1 MGRKRQILD
10 IGGIV
15 LGLLLMLWN
24 GTSFALEYAH
34 RSSPE
39 YYVSG
44 IMKYFEKQMLLSFF
58 LFIIG
63 IFVIWFSLRDFAL
76 YRRYKIF
83 QSVCAK
89 REYVEIR
96 ELAQEGHCSLSKAE
110 KSIKRMV
117 RRNLFP
123 EAVLDAQG
131 GMLLFSETIKKSYE
145 EAWALWNEKQKRCL
159 KAGVSLEDQEL
170 FLQGKIQAEE
180 IGELAKEVKEQEIQ
194 KQLKKISDLYM
205 WRYEHV
211 EEEIKNREFL
221 KSVCTEY
228 LPQVKNMV
236 SKYIQM
242 GKLEDEMQDTLTAE
256 RIRDFLKD
264 FPQDKLQREKT

>member
-15 LGLLLMLWN
+15 LGFLLMLWN

-34 RSSPE
+34 HSSPE

-63 IFVIWFSLRDFAL
+63 ILVIWFSLRDFAL

-89 REYVEIR
+89 REYVEIQ
-96 ELAQEGHCSLSKAE
+96 ELAQEGHCSLLKAE
-110 KSIKRMV
+110 KSIKRMI

-131 GMLLFSETIKKSYE
+131 GMLLFNETIKKSYE
-145 EAWALWNEKQKRCL
+145 EAWILWNEKQKRYL
-159 KAGVSLEDQEL
+159 KAGISVEDQEL
-170 FLQGKIQAEE
+170 FLQGKIKAEE
-180 IGELAKEVKEQEIQ
+180 IRELAEEVKDQEIQ
-194 KQLKKISDLYM
+194 KQLKKISDLYV

-211 EEEIKNREFL
+211 EEEIKNKEFL
-221 KSVCTEY
+221 KIVCTEY
-228 LPQVKNMV
+228 LPQIKNMTH
-236 SKYIQM
+236 KYIQM
-242 GKLEDEMQDTLTAE
+242 RKLEDETQDSLLIE
-256 RIRDFLKD
+256 EKIRNFLKN
-264 FPQDKLQREKT
+264 FPEDSL